1 MRIDRLQ
8 ITNFRNFKALD
19 VRLETHAV
27 IVGENRAGKSN
38 LLHALRLLL
47 DPSLPDTARQLREE
61 DFWDGL
67 PRPLTPEDR
76 ITISVDFADFEDN
89 EEQLASLAEHLIS
102 PEPMIARLTYVFER
116 VTGSDDPND
125 CDFSIYGGDRPENF
139 VHSEIRRRVPLDLL
153 PALRDAE
160 GDLSNRRRSPLG
172 ALLDQAVADTE
183 AGALEDIGGQVTEAT
198 TALTELPAI
207 KELSD
212 DVTARLVSMVG
223 SSHAG
228 DFQLGV
234 GPTNP
239 QRLIRALRPLIDEG
253 RRGIGEASLGSSSL
267 IYLALKSLEFDLL
280 VDEGRRD
287 HTFLGIEEPEAHL
300 HPHLQRLTFRHF
312 LEQRGAGGN
321 TTILL
326 TTHSPHIVSV
336 APLRTLVVLRRA
348 ADGESTEA
356 VSTARV
362 QLTDDDVA
370 DLERYLDVTRGEIVF
385 SRGVLLVEGDAEKFL
400 VPKLAELNR
409 FNLDELGITVCSV
422 AGTNFLPYT
431 KFLGATGLQ
440 IPHAVITD
448 FDLKNNLSY
457 GAGRVRDLLQSIGHP
472 VPAASSSD
480 SDQIRTRGAQH
491 GFFLNSSTFEIELF
505 RGGRHKSMTD
515 TLSTLTNVN
524 VARQRA
530 RQWHDDPAS
539 LDEARFLAD
548 ITEIGKGRFAQRL
561 ASVISTMK
569 STACPDYI
577 KQAITYVAERVR

>member
-19 VRLETHAV
+19 VRLGAHAV
-27 IVGENRAGKSN
+27 VVGENRAGKSN
-38 LLHALRLLL
+38 LLHALRLVL

-67 PRPLTPEDR
+67 ARPLSAEDR
-76 ITISVDFADFEDN
+76 ITISIDFADFEKN
-89 EEQLASLAEHLIS
+89 EEQLASLGEHLIS
-102 PEPMIARLTYVFER
+102 SEPMVARLTYVFER
-116 VTGSDDPND
+116 TAGSDNPND
-125 CDFSIYGGDRPENF
+125 CYFSIYGGDRPENI
-139 VHSEIRRRVPLDLL
+139 VYGEIRRRLPLDLL

-172 ALLDQAVADTE
+172 ALLDQAVADSDQAE
-183 AGALEDIGGQVTEAT
+183 LESIGQQVTEAT
-198 TALTELPAI
+198 TAIAGLPSI
-207 KELSD
+207 KQLSEE
-212 DVTARLVSMVG
+212 VTTRLEEMVG
-223 SSHAG
+223 TSHAG

-234 GPTNP
+234 GPTDP
-239 QRLIRALRPLIDEG
+239 HRLIRALRPLIDAG
-253 RRGIGEASLGSSSL
+253 RRGIGEASLGSASL
-267 IYLALKSLEFDLL
+267 IYLALKSLEFELL

-312 LEQRGAGGN
+312 LEHRGAGGN
-321 TTILL
+321 ATILL

-336 APLRTLVVLRRA
+336 APLRTLVVLRRD
-348 ADGESTEA
+348 ADGKSTEA
-356 VSTARV
+356 VSTAEV
-362 QLTDDDVA
+362 DLADDDVA

-400 VPKLAELNR
+400 LPKLAELNG

-431 KFLGATGLQ
+431 KFLGANGLQ

-448 FDLKNNLSY
+448 FDLKNELSY
-457 GAGRVRDLLQSIGHP
+457 GAGRVRVLLESIGEI
-472 VPAASSSD
+472 VGADASAED
-480 SDQIRTRGAQH
+480 IRAIGVEH
-491 GFFLNSSTFEIELF
+491 GFFLNAATFEVDLF
-505 RGGRHKSMTD
+505 RCGRHKSMSN
-515 TLSTLTNVN
+515 TLRALTEVA

-530 RQWHDDPAS
+530 QGWHDHPES

-548 ITEIGKGRFAQRL
+548 INAIGKGRYAQRL
-561 ASVISTMK
+561 ASVISGMK
-569 STACPDYI
+569 SKACPDYV
-577 KQAITYVAERVR
+577 KDAITYVADRVR

>member
-8 ITNFRNFKALD
+8 IKNFRNFMALD
-19 VRLETHAV
+19 VRLGNHAV

-67 PRPLTPEDR
+67 PRPLGPEDR
-76 ITISVDFADFEDN
+76 ITISIDFADFEDN

-102 PEPMIARLTYVFER
+102 SEPLVARLTYVFER
-116 VTGSDDPND
+116 VAGSEDPND
-125 CDFSIYGGDRPENF
+125 CDFAIYGGDRPENV
-139 VHSEIRRRVPLDLL
+139 VHSEIRRRLPLDLL
-153 PALRDAE
+153 PALRNAE
-160 GDLSNRRRSPLG
+160 GDLANRRRSPLG
-172 ALLDQAVADTE
+172 ALLDQAVADTD
-183 AGALEDIGGQVTEAT
+183 GGQLDDIGGQVTAAT
-198 TALTELPAI
+198 TALTGLPAI

-212 DVTARLVSMVG
+212 EVTARLVSMVG

-234 GPTNP
+234 GPTDP

-253 RRGIGEASLGSSSL
+253 RRGIGEASLGSASL
-267 IYLALKSLEFDLL
+267 IYLALKSLEFELL

-312 LEQRGAGGN
+312 LEQRGAGGH

-336 APLRTLVVLRRA
+336 APLQSLVVLRRA
-348 ADGESTEA
+348 DNGPSTEA
-356 VSTARV
+356 VSTAHV
-362 QLTDDDVA
+362 ELTEDDVA

-385 SRGVLLVEGDAEKFL
+385 SRGVLLVEGAAEEFL
-400 VPKLAELNR
+400 VPKLAELNG
-409 FNLDELGITVCSV
+409 FNLDELGISVCSV

-431 KFLGATGLQ
+431 KFLGTSGLQ

-448 FDLKNNLSY
+448 LDLKNGLSY
-457 GAGRVRDLLQSIGHP
+457 GAGRVRDLLESIGQ
-472 VPAASSSD
+472 VVDPAAD
-480 SDQIRTRGAQH
+480 SEGIRTRGAEH
-491 GFFLNSSTFEIELF
+491 GFFLNNATFEVDLF
-505 RGGRHKSMTD
+505 RCGQHRTMTD
-515 TLSTLTNVN
+515 TIIALTD
-524 VARQRA
+524 VAVAGTRA
-530 RQWHDDPAS
+530 QKWQNHPSS

-548 ITEIGKGRFAQRL
+548 ISEIGKGRFAQRL
-561 ASVISTMK
+561 ASVISTK
-569 STACPDYI
+569 KTKACPDYI
-577 KQAITYVAERVR
+577 TQAITYVADRVR

>member
-8 ITNFRNFKALD
+8 ITNFRNFMAFD
-19 VRLETHAV
+19 VRLGNHAV

-76 ITISVDFADFEDN
+76 ITISVDFADFEGN

-102 PEPMIARLTYVFER
+102 SEPMVARLSYVFER
-116 VTGSDDPND
+116 VAGSEDPND
-125 CDFSIYGGDRPENF
+125 CDFSIYGGDRPENV
-139 VHSEIRRRVPLDLL
+139 VHSEIRRRLPLDLL

-160 GDLSNRRRSPLG
+160 GDLANRRRSPLG
-172 ALLDQAVADTE
+172 ALLDQAVAETDE
-183 AGALEDIGGQVTEAT
+183 EELDDIAEQVTAAT
-198 TALTELPAI
+198 TALTELSAI

-223 SSHAG
+223 GGHAG

-234 GPTNP
+234 GPSDP

-267 IYLALKSLEFDLL
+267 LYLALKSLEFELL

-287 HTFLGIEEPEAHL
+287 HTFLAIEEPEAHL

-312 LEQRGAGGN
+312 LEHRGAGGN

-336 APLRTLVVLRRA
+336 TPLRSLVVLRRMQ
-348 ADGESTEA
+348 DEGTEA
-356 VSTARV
+356 VSTAHV
-362 QLTDDDVA
+362 ELSDVDVA

-385 SRGVLLVEGDAEKFL
+385 SRGVLLVEGAAEEFL
-400 VPKLAELNR
+400 VPKLAELNG

-422 AGTNFLPYT
+422 AGTNFLPYA
-431 KFLGATGLQ
+431 KFLGPTGLK

-448 FDLKNNLSY
+448 FDLKNGLSY
-457 GAGRVRDLLQSIGHP
+457 GAARVRTLLQSVGET
-472 VPAASSSD
+472 VDQAAD
-480 SDQIRTRGAQH
+480 SNDIRDLGVEH
-491 GFFLNSSTFEIELF
+491 GFFLNDSTFEIDLF
-505 RGGRHKSMTD
+505 RSGRHVSMSK
-515 TLSTLTNVN
+515 TLSALTSVA

-530 RQWHDDPAS
+530 QQWRDDPKS

-569 STACPDYI
+569 SKACPDYI
-577 KQAITYVAERVR
+577 KQAITYVADRAR